1 MYPFRRIIIP
11 TDFSTASEW
20 VFDDAIRFAGL
31 TGAELII
38 LHIRMTHRS
47 QPDQLRLPADPS
59 LYQYAEEYELQALR
73 NRVQRANATIP
84 TRLVVRQAPDP
95 GAEVCRAA
103 AGEQADLIVIATHA
117 RHHVAHLI
125 IGSTTMNVISTPP
138 APVLAIRYGTKK
150 RTAFRRFLIPVR
162 PQQTPRAVE
171 NLASAMAAH
180 LNAELH
186 LVSVCEKKDH
196 AGAAEHLRELAAAL
210 KTPVITTVIEGDD
223 VEKQICRQA
232 EKIDADIIFLNASGE
247 PGPVK
252 RDIIRSAGVPVMIVP
267 DQAAGQS
274 ADADS

>member
-1 MYPFRRIIIP
+1 MYPFRRIVIP

-31 TGAELII
+31 TNAELII

-73 NRVQRANATIP
+73 NRVQHANATIP

-95 GAEVCRAA
+95 GNEVCRTAA
-103 AGEQADLIVIATHA
+103 DEQADLIVIATHA

-125 IGSTTMNVISTPP
+125 IGSTTMSVISSPP

-150 RTAFRRFLIPVR
+150 RTTIRRLVVPVR
-162 PQQTPRAVE
+162 PQQTPRAAE
-171 NLASAMAAH
+171 ELASAMAAH

-186 LVSVCEKKDH
+186 LVSVCPKKDH
-196 AGAAEHLRELAAAL
+196 DSAAAHLHEMAASL
-210 KTPVITTVIEGDD
+210 KVPVTTTVVSGEDIEKE
-223 VEKQICRQA
+223 VCRHT
-232 EKIDADIIFLNASGE
+232 EKIDGDLIFLNASGE

-267 DQAAGQS
+267 ETT
-274 ADADS
+274 